1 MRLFGQ
7 PNGRPVLSM
16 KSMASIRRLAL
27 FFLALAGGA
36 VALEINARRHPPIG
50 KIVKSFSLDAA
61 HSERMSLFFKNL
73 PMHAIRRLAPYDILK
88 TVGHVFA
95 LAANVSAFD
104 QFWLI
109 N

>member
-1 MRLFGQ
+1 MNEYWR
-7 PNGRPVLSM
+7 M
-16 KSMASIRRLAL
+16 
-27 FFLALAGGA
+27 LAGWPY
-36 VALEINARRHPPIG
+36 ARGERAWLWRSAPSH
-50 KIVKSFSLDAA
+50 LA
-61 HSERMSLFFKNL
+61 RMSLFLMNL

-109 N
+109 DE